1 MGRLTFKNQDGTWG
15 IKGYDIKK
23 VPTELYG
30 AICKL
35 KDYEETQLSPDQI
48 QEMDYMYQEKC
59 REVERYKK
67 LSLSAEE
74 MAKVIVIL
82 EEFKKLKKAE
92 KIKIDKNSAADRMEL
107 EKGNEKENH
116 SRMFAYFR
124 KLLIESCME
133 EGEEDE

>member
-35 KDYEETQLSPDQI
+35 MDYEETQLSPNQI
-48 QEMDYMYQEKC
+48 KEMDNMYQDKC

-67 LSLSAEE
+67 LSLSVEE

-82 EEFKKLKKAE
+82 EEFKKLKKGE
-92 KIKIDKNSAADRMEL
+92 KIKVDEKQTRMEL
-107 EKGNEKENH
+107 ETGNEKESY
-116 SRMFAYFR
+116 SRMFVYFR

-133 EGEEDE
+133 EGREEDV